1 MSSSLRTICSKN
13 ITVYILIIISPT
25 KSIMCNNITFISF
38 FYFLKSFLKFF
49 KIIFIFTICNFNNV
63 IICNTRTNGITYRT
77 ESISSNTKRFKFSTT
92 HYIFL
97 ISSLVKKVIRTS
109 SFTNFF
115 NYWIHNFITSCN
127 NTLKVRTRKVLF
139 KRFIR
144 LQNMNHII
152 KKSIITS
159 FTTIFISKIFIFTKF
174 FATLK
179 TIFCSYIIKSSSF
192 VNSFFNSFLKFSLCF
207 TIKLRFYIIIITFSS

>member
-13 ITVYILIIISPT
+13 ITIYILIIISPT
-25 KSIMCNNITFISF
+25 KSIMCNNIAFISF

-49 KIIFIFTICNFNNV
+49 KIIFIFIICYFNNI
-63 IICNTRTNGITYRT
+63 IICNTRTNCITYRT

-139 KRFIR
+139 KRFIS

-159 FTTIFISKIFIFTKF
+159 LTTIITNNITIKFLFISFK
-174 FATLK
+174 LQ
-179 TIFCSYIIKSSSF
+179 KS
-192 VNSFFNSFLKFSLCF
+192 
-207 TIKLRFYIIIITFSS
+207 RTFSNLFS

>member
-13 ITVYILIIISPT
+13 ITVYILIVICPT

-97 ISSLVKKVIRTS
+97 ISSLIKKVIRTS
-109 SFTNFF
+109 RFTNFF

-127 NTLKVRTRKVLF
+127 NAFKVRTRKVLF
-139 KRFIR
+139 KRFISS
-144 LQNMNHII
+144 QNMNHII

-159 FTTIFISKIFIFTKF
+159 LTTIITNNI
-174 FATLK
+174 
-179 TIFCSYIIKSSSF
+179 
-192 VNSFFNSFLKFSLCF
+192 
-207 TIKLRFYIIIITFSS
+207 TIKFLFICLKLQKSRTFSNLFS